1 MTFLGARDCVHV
13 CAEYRWRNRICG
25 RRVGDS
31 QRRSNWRS
39 ARSLFRMVWKDLKRL
54 KRSNFS
60 KQKSGK
66 RKEFF
71 SARICWSSC
80 ARDRKTGKIGQVY
93 LTDRCGNPRAIVLWR
108 ITMGKVSTLQWV
120 STASTN
126 ESIEFR
132 LFALYQRH
140 WNLKTAFVGKIR
152 CYIGLRNVISVC
164 DRRTSVVFTQLELS
178 EHNEVFGWVTKH
190 HLNRVRTFSMK
201 LTTRFLIGRHWRH
214 FAVGLHAST
223 WYFQRHEKV
232 TFTSRKTSHSAA
244 RHRRRTWCLECLV
257 WGARSSTL
265 FWATN
270 WPKLFAHMCAFF
282 LIFFR
287 AFVWNPRCE
296 LETEEDQ
303 KCEST

>member
-1 MTFLGARDCVHV
+1 MGRREASRRLTLAQSIRCQKSVFQAQDRVLHGNFWCGMLKDDPAADRIRCWEETDENLTFLGARDWVHV

-25 RRVGDS
+25 RRIGDS

-80 ARDRKTGKIGQVY
+80 ARERKTGKIDQVY

-132 LFALYQRH
+132 FFHYSMFIPTT
-140 WNLKTAFVGKIR
+140 LK
-152 CYIGLRNVISVC
+152 S
-164 DRRTSVVFTQLELS
+164 
-178 EHNEVFGWVTKH
+178 
-190 HLNRVRTFSMK
+190 
-201 LTTRFLIGRHWRH
+201 
-214 FAVGLHAST
+214 
-223 WYFQRHEKV
+223 
-232 TFTSRKTSHSAA
+232 
-244 RHRRRTWCLECLV
+244 
-257 WGARSSTL
+257 
-265 FWATN
+265 
-270 WPKLFAHMCAFF
+270 
-282 LIFFR
+282 
-287 AFVWNPRCE
+287 
-296 LETEEDQ
+296 
-303 KCEST
+303 